1 MFREL
6 GVYPDDL
13 PEPGIAVIRIDGGLF
28 FATADALQDRV
39 REVAEAQP
47 DVDAIV
53 IDCGAIAVVDAQGA
67 AALHEILALAE
78 DHGVTVR
85 LARVKPSV
93 RATLTR
99 DGVVD
104 RLGAD
109 RLHGSVH
116 RAVEAHRNGY

>member
-1 MFREL
+1 M
-6 GVYPDDL
+6 
-13 PEPGIAVIRIDGGLF
+13 
-28 FATADALQDRV
+28 
-39 REVAEAQP
+39 
-47 DVDAIV
+47 
-53 IDCGAIAVVDAQGA
+53 IDCGAITIVDAQGA
-67 AALHEILALAE
+67 ATLHEILALAE

-93 RATLTR
+93 RATLAR

-116 RAVEAHRNGY
+116 RAVEAHRAQARDVPASRPAMTFAFASAYSTSSRCPSRCSWLSRSSRLVTSTGGSGTT